1 MSASARVTSGWRD
14 WLLPAAL
21 GLVSFAVYLRTL
33 APTVLPG
40 DSGEFQF
47 AAPLLGVAHPTGY
60 PLYILLGKLWT
71 LLVPWGDLAHRMNLF
86 SAFWAALAVALV
98 YFVAQQLTGRS
109 LVATIAALTL
119 AFSRTFWSQAVV
131 AEVYAL
137 HSFFVAAILYLALR
151 TEHGTKSIEQIEH
164 SAKSI
169 EHSSAPSMLYSLCSM
184 FFALGLSLAHHR
196 TTLLL
201 LPALAVFLWMVKDEG
216 RGTRDEGQRNTPHAT
231 RTKNIMF
238 HVSRF
243 MFYVLLVTLPLLLYL
258 LIPLRA
264 PATPYLHLT
273 VGNQVLDLYE
283 NTPQGF
289 LRWVSGSVFR
299 GELGFRTPGDL
310 PGRVAMAFGFLRQ
323 QFGLAGILLGLVG
336 AVVLWLRS
344 RPRFWLLLL
353 AYLGIVIFCLL
364 YFIGDIGDLFTPSYI
379 VFALW
384 IGLGVDSVL
393 SKTLSL
399 AGGGLGWGSKAVK
412 WGLRTVVCLLAA
424 LLPLALLLG
433 NFASADRSGETG
445 VRAHWEA
452 ILRQPI
458 DQGAI
463 LVSNDRD
470 EIMPLWYLQYA
481 ENQRPDLVG
490 LFPLIKEGP
499 QYSNIGRLL
508 DGLIGGPQPVYLIK
522 PMPGLE
528 VAYRL
533 EPAGP
538 LVRVLGRAVTSVP
551 PAPPGFTPA
560 DAGGQL
566 CLRSAEVNPTALSPG
581 QPLTVITYWQVL
593 TTPAADYDAFVHL
606 LDANGQRVAQS
617 DHRPG
622 GVYYPSSLWQPGE
635 LLADAHTIAL
645 PANLPP
651 GTYTLHTGLYDKPS
665 MKRLPI
671 LDSPDDSVNIGAIQ
685 VLQ

>member
-1 MSASARVTSGWRD
+1 MSAPARSGWRD

-21 GLVSFAVYLRTL
+21 GLASFAVYLRTL

-86 SAFWAALAVALV
+86 SAFWAALAVALT
-98 YFVAQQLTGRS
+98 YLVAKQLTGRP
-109 LVATIAALTL
+109 VIAAVAALTL
-119 AFSRTFWSQAVV
+119 AFSRTFWAQAVV

-137 HSFFVAAILYLALR
+137 HSLFVAAILYLALR
-151 TEHGTKSIEQIEH
+151 TERRAKSIEQR
-164 SAKSI
+164 
-169 EHSSAPSMLYSLCSM
+169 PMLYALCFM
-184 FFALGLSLAHHR
+184 LFTLGLSLTHHR

-201 LPALAVFLWMVKDEG
+201 LPALAVFLWMTRDEG
-216 RGTRDEGQRNTPHAT
+216 RGTRNEGQRNTPHAT
-231 RTKNIMF
+231 RFTF
-238 HVSRF
+238 HVPRST
-243 MFYVLLVTLPLLLYL
+243 FYVLLVTLPLLLYL
-258 LIPLRA
+258 LLPLRA

-299 GELGFRTPGDL
+299 GELGFRAPGDL
-310 PGRVAMAFGFLRQ
+310 PGRLAMACGFLRQ
-323 QFGLAGILLGLVG
+323 QFGLAGILLGLAG
-336 AVVLWLRS
+336 AVVLWRRS

-364 YFIGDIGDLFTPSYI
+364 YFIGDIGDLFTPSYM

-384 IGLGVDSVL
+384 IGLGVDGLL
-393 SKTLSL
+393 SAVRSPQ
-399 AGGGLGWGSKAVK
+399 SKVQSPERPGTWD
-412 WGLRTVVCLLAA
+412 WGLRTVGYLLAA
-424 LLPLALLLG
+424 LLPLALLWG
-433 NFASADRSGETG
+433 NFAALDRSGETE

-458 DQGAI
+458 EQGAI
-463 LVSNDRD
+463 LISNDRD

-481 ENQRPDLVG
+481 EKQRPDLVG

-499 QYSNIGRLL
+499 SYADIGRLL
-508 DGLIGGPQPVYLIK
+508 DGLSGSQQPVYLIK

-533 EPAGP
+533 APAGP
-538 LVRVLGRAVTSVP
+538 LVRLLGRAAASVP
-551 PAPPGFTPA
+551 ASPGLSPA
-560 DAGGQL
+560 DLGGQL
-566 CLRSAEVNPTALSPG
+566 RLLSATVSPTTLPPG
-581 QPLTVITYWQVL
+581 QSLTVTLYWQVL
-593 TTPAADYDAFVHL
+593 TAPAADYDAFVHL
-606 LDANGQRVAQS
+606 LDANGQSVAQS

-622 GVYYPSSLWQPGE
+622 GVYYPSSLWQPGA
-635 LLADAHTIAL
+635 LLADTHTIAL

-651 GTYTLHTGLYDKPS
+651 GTYTLRTGLYDKPS
-665 MKRLPI
+665 MQRLPI
-671 LDSPDDSVNIGAIQ
+671 PGSPDDSLELGPIR
-685 VLQ
+685 VLK

>member
-1 MSASARVTSGWRD
+1 MSALERVTSGWRGG
-14 WLLPAAL
+14 LLPAAL
-21 GLVSFAVYLRTL
+21 GLASFAVYLRTL

-98 YFVAQQLTGRS
+98 YLVARQLTGRPF
-109 LVATIAALTL
+109 AAAIAALTL

-137 HSFFVAAILYLALR
+137 HSFFVVAILYLALLV
-151 TEHGTKSIEQIEH
+151 EHRAKNIEHRTKSIEQSPIPY
-164 SAKSI
+164 A
-169 EHSSAPSMLYSLCSM
+169 LCSM
-184 FFALGLSLAHHR
+184 LFALGCSLAHHR

-201 LPALAVFLWMVKDEG
+201 LPALALFLWLA
-216 RGTRDEGQRNTPHAT
+216 QRNTQHAT
-231 RTKNIMF
+231 RNTL
-238 HVSRF
+238 HASRLTL
-243 MFYVLLVTLPLLLYL
+243 YVLLVTLPLLLYL

-299 GELGFRTPGDL
+299 GELGWRAPGDL
-310 PGRVAMAFGFLRQ
+310 PGRLAMAFGFLRQ
-323 QFGLAGILLGLVG
+323 QFGLVGILLGLVG
-336 AVVLWLRS
+336 GVVLWRRS

-353 AYLGIVIFCLL
+353 AYLGIVLFCLA

-384 IGLGVDSVL
+384 IGLGVDGLLSAVRSLGSVQVTNNEGRRT
-393 SKTLSL
+393 KDEGRI
-399 AGGGLGWGSKAVK
+399 AG
-412 WGLRTVVCLLAA
+412 WGLRTVGYLLAV
-424 LLPLALLLG
+424 LLPLALLWG
-433 NFASADRSGETG
+433 NFAALDRSGERE

-452 ILRQPI
+452 LLRQPLEP
-458 DQGAI
+458 GAI

-481 ENQRPDLVG
+481 EKQRPDLVG

-499 QYSNIGRLL
+499 QYANIGRLL
-508 DGLIGGPQPVYLIK
+508 DGLLGGPRPVYLIK
-522 PMPGLE
+522 PMPELE

-533 EPAGP
+533 MPAGS
-538 LVRVLGRAVTSVP
+538 LVRLLGRAVTSVP
-551 PAPPGFTPA
+551 AAPPGFAPA
-560 DAGGQL
+560 DLGDQL
-566 CLRSAEVNPTALSPG
+566 RLRSATVSPATLSPG
-581 QPLTVITYWQVL
+581 QSLTVTLYWQVL
-593 TTPAADYDAFVHL
+593 AAPAADYDAFVHL
-606 LDANGQRVAQS
+606 LDASGQRVVQS

-635 LLADAHTIAL
+635 LLADVHTIAL

-671 LDSPDDSVNIGAIQ
+671 PGSPDDSLELGAILVQ
-685 VLQ
+685 R

>member
-1 MSASARVTSGWRD
+1 MSALARVTSGWRGTI
-14 WLLPAAL
+14 WQIVLPLVL
-21 GLVSFAVYLRTL
+21 GLASFAVYLRTL

-40 DSGEFQF
+40 DAGEFQF

-60 PLYILLGKLWT
+60 PLYIVLGKLWT

-98 YFVAQQLTGRS
+98 YLVAQQLTGRP
-109 LVATIAALTL
+109 VIAAVAALTL

-137 HSFFVAAILYLALR
+137 HSFFVAAILYLALMV
-151 TEHGTKSIEQIEH
+151 EHRAKSIEQ
-164 SAKSI
+164 
-169 EHSSAPSMLYSLCSM
+169 SSMPYALCSMPYSLCSM
-184 FFALGLSLAHHR
+184 LFALGLSLAHHR

-201 LPALAVFLWMVKDEG
+201 LPALALFLWLS
-216 RGTRDEGQRNTPHAT
+216 RRNTQHAT
-231 RTKNIMF
+231 RFTF

-243 MFYVLLVTLPLLLYL
+243 TFHVSRLTFHASRFTFYVLLVTLPLLLYL

-299 GELGFRTPGDL
+299 GELGFRTSGDI

-323 QFGLAGILLGLVG
+323 QFGLAGILLGLAG
-336 AVVLWLRS
+336 GVVLWRRS

-353 AYLGIVIFCLL
+353 TYLGIVIFCLL
-364 YFIGDIGDLFTPSYI
+364 YFIGDISDLFTPSYI

-384 IGLGVDSVL
+384 IGLGVDGAL
-393 SKTLSL
+393 SKVHSL
-399 AGGGLGWGSKAVK
+399 WSARGRLRTWD
-412 WGLRTVVCLLAA
+412 WGLRTVGYMLGF

-433 NFASADRSGETG
+433 NFAALDRSGERE
-445 VRAHWEA
+445 VRARWEA

-458 DQGAI
+458 EQGAI

-481 ENQRPDLVG
+481 EKQRPDLVG

-499 QYSNIGRLL
+499 QYANIGRLL
-508 DGLIGGPQPVYLIK
+508 DGLSVVQQPVYLIK

-533 EPAGP
+533 APAGS

-551 PAPPGFTPA
+551 ASPGFTPA
-560 DAGGQL
+560 NAGGQL
-566 CLRSAEVNPTALSPG
+566 RLRSATVSPATLSPG
-581 QPLTVITYWQVL
+581 QALTVTLYWQVL
-593 TTPAADYDAFVHL
+593 AAPAADYDAFVHL

-635 LLADAHTIAL
+635 LLADTHTIAL
-645 PANLPP
+645 PATLPP

-665 MKRLPI
+665 LRRLPI
-671 LDSPDDSVNIGAIQ
+671 PGSPDDSVALGAIQ
-685 VLQ
+685 VLK